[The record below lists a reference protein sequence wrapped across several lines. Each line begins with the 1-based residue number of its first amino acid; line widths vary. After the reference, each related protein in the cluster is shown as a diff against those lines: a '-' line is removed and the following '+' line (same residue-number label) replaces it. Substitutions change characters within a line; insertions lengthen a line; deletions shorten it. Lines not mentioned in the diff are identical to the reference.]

1 MSEPQ
6 LLAAYR
12 NILIQFARHYVTM
25 LELAKN
31 IKAEARNET
40 EGGRISGLFC
50 HARVINRRAAMLKDL
65 LLEDSASLR
74 QFFKT
79 TNLHEIAKQSV
90 TLES

>member
-12 NILIQFARHYVTM
+12 TILIKFARHYVAM
-25 LELAKN
+25 VQMARN
-31 IKAEARNET
+31 IKADAKNET
-40 EGGRISGLFC
+40 QGGRISGLYC
-50 HARVINRRAAMLKDL
+50 HARVINKRAAMLQDI
-65 LLEDSASLR
+65 LLEDRESLMT
-74 QFFKT
+74 FFGT

>member
-6 LLAAYR
+6 LLSAYR
-12 NILIQFARHYVTM
+12 NILIMFARHYVTM

-31 IKAEARNET
+31 IKIEAQNET

-50 HARVINRRAAMLKDL
+50 HARVINKRASMLKDL
-65 LLEDSASLR
+65 ILNDSDSLR
-74 QFFKT
+74 HFFGT

-90 TLES
+90 TL